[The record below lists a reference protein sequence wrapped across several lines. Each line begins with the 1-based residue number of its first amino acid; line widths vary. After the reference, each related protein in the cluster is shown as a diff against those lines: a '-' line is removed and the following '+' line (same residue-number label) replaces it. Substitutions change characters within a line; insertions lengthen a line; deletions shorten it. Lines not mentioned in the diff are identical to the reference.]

1 MTATAGR
8 EPQSDLRDFLRSRRA
23 RIGPEEVGVAAHPG
37 RRRVPGLRRE
47 EVAQLAG
54 VSVDYYTRL
63 EQGRTLHA
71 PAEVLEAVA
80 RALRLDATER
90 SHLFDLA
97 RPQRAAGSGRAAD
110 PAAAGAPGS
119 AETAGPQR
127 VRAGLHR
134 VLDALADGTP
144 AMIMGRRLDVL
155 AANRL
160 AESLYADFGAPETDT
175 VEPGTVTPGTV
186 EPGTVAPGTP
196 GRRGR
201 NLARFLFLDPAARTL
216 FADWESAARGAVA
229 ALRFY
234 AGRHPYDPGLSPLVD
249 ELAAFDGDFR
259 RWWAGHDVL
268 EHTHGTKRF
277 RHPAVGELA
286 LEYES
291 LTFPDDPDQTLY
303 LYTAEPGSPSDEAL
317 RTLASRAARPAG
329 AVRPGR

>member
-8 EPQSDLRDFLRSRRA
+8 EPRSDLRDFLRSRRA
-23 RIGPEEVGVAAHPG
+23 RIAPEEVGAAAHPG

-63 EQGRTLHA
+63 EQGRTRQVS
-71 PAEVLEAVA
+71 AEVLDAVA

-97 RPQRAAGSGRAAD
+97 RPQRATGPGRAAG
-110 PAAAGAPGS
+110 PAGGAPRPGE
-119 AETAGPQR
+119 AAGPQR
-127 VRAGLHR
+127 VRAGLYR
-134 VLDALADGTP
+134 VLDALEDGTP

-160 AESLYADFGAPETDT
+160 AEALYADFGATGPRAP
-175 VEPGTVTPGTV
+175 EPG
-186 EPGTVAPGTP
+186 AP

-201 NLARFLFLDPAARTL
+201 NLARFLFRDPAARER
-216 FADWESAARGAVA
+216 FADWEGAARGAVA

-234 AGRHPYDPGLSPLVD
+234 AGRHPYDPDLGPLVE
-249 ELAAFDGDFR
+249 ELSAVDRDFR
-259 RWWAGHDVL
+259 QWWAGHDVL

-277 RHPAVGELA
+277 RHPLVGELA

-317 RTLASRAARPAG
+317 RILASRPAG
-329 AVRPGR
+329 AVRAER

>member
-1 MTATAGR
+1 MNATAGR
-8 EPQSDLRDFLRSRRA
+8 EPRSDLRDFLRSRRA
-23 RIGPEEVGVAAHPG
+23 RIGPEEMGVAAHPG

-63 EQGRTLHA
+63 EQGRTLHVSD
-71 PAEVLEAVA
+71 EVLDAVA

-97 RPQRAAGSGRAAD
+97 RPQRATGPGRAAG
-110 PAAAGAPGS
+110 AAAGAPGP
-119 AETAGPQR
+119 AEAAGPQR
-127 VRAGLHR
+127 VRAGLYR
-134 VLDALADGTP
+134 VLDALDDGTP
-144 AMIMGRRLDVL
+144 AMIMGRRLEVL

-160 AESLYADFGAPETDT
+160 AEALYADFGAAEPHTSEPDTPEPHASEPDT
-175 VEPGTVTPGTV
+175 PESG
-186 EPGTVAPGTP
+186 APGH
-196 GRRGR
+196 RGR
-201 NLARFLFLDPAARTL
+201 NLARFLFLDPAARGL
-216 FADWESAARGAVA
+216 FADWESAARAAVA

-234 AGRHPYDPGLSPLVD
+234 AGRHPYDPDLSPLVE
-249 ELAAFDGDFR
+249 ELGALDGDFR

-277 RHPAVGELA
+277 RHPLVGELA

-291 LTFPDDPDQTLY
+291 LAFPDDPDQTLY

-317 RTLASRAARPAG
+317 RTLASRAAD
-329 AVRPGR
+329 AVRAQR

>member
-1 MTATAGR
+1 MNATAGR
-8 EPQSDLRDFLRSRRA
+8 EPRSDLRDFLRSRRA

-63 EQGRTLHA
+63 EQGRTLHVSD
-71 PAEVLEAVA
+71 EVLDAVA

-97 RPQRAAGSGRAAD
+97 RPQRAPGPGPGRAAR
-110 PAAAGAPGS
+110 AAAGAPGP
-119 AETAGPQR
+119 AEAAGPQR
-127 VRAGLHR
+127 VRAGLYR
-134 VLDALADGTP
+134 VLDALEDGTP
-144 AMIMGRRLDVL
+144 AMIMGRRLEVL

-160 AESLYADFGAPETDT
+160 AEALYADFGAAAPHTPES
-175 VEPGTVTPGTV
+175 G
-186 EPGTVAPGTP
+186 AP

-201 NLARFLFLDPAARTL
+201 NLARFLFLDPAARGL
-216 FADWESAARGAVA
+216 FADWEGAARAAVA

-234 AGRHPYDPGLSPLVD
+234 AGRHPYDPDLSPLVE
-249 ELAAFDGDFR
+249 ELGALDGDFR

-277 RHPAVGELA
+277 RHPVVGELA

-291 LTFPDDPDQTLY
+291 LAFPDDPDQTLY

-317 RTLASRAARPAG
+317 RTLASRVAD
-329 AVRPGR
+329 AVRARR